1 MIFKLKRT
9 IKMKDFLY
17 KIKVRKRIL
26 LRTIYSNLIHDV
38 KLVIIVNKIKR
49 RSLSFVIE
57 KRMPFYTYYQC
68 FEILLL

>member
-26 LRTIYSNLIHDV
+26 LRTQYLKLFQNV
-38 KLVIIVNKIKR
+38 KKID
-49 RSLSFVIE
+49 SMTF
-57 KRMPFYTYYQC
+57 
-68 FEILLL
+68 